1 MKVPFL
7 SISNTVTLKYS
18 HERKRRGPKY
28 TSRDRLKY
36 ILNAKI
42 KRGFTTREQ
51 VCVRN
56 YFRVE
61 HRCSGIRPIARTG
74 VINYDPFIRSKL
86 PRYRLFR
93 NDKRARDWDVASR
106 ESGSTDTLKSTV
118 TGTMQRNKL
127 HIALSAFACDQSRDA
142 RERVPQIDLARTQS
156 LFAYR

>member
-18 HERKRRGPKY
+18 HERKRHGPKY

-61 HRCSGIRPIARTG
+61 LRCSGIRPIARTG

-93 NDKRARDWDVASR
+93 NDKRARNWDVASR
-106 ESGSTDTLKSTV
+106 ESGSTD
-118 TGTMQRNKL
+118 N
-127 HIALSAFACDQSRDA
+127 IEIDRDGDDA
-142 RERVPQIDLARTQS
+142 TEQITYRVICIRLRSISGRERAST
-156 LFAYR
+156 AN